1 MQQPDYKALFESV
14 PGLYLV
20 LDPEL
25 RIVAASDAFLKATMT
40 SREAIVGRPLF
51 DAFPGRAEG
60 QQRAVR
66 AALEEL
72 RRTKTT
78 QSVAGLKYA
87 LARPADHGGGFDE
100 RYWSARYTPV
110 VNADGALLQIVGS
123 VEDVTGTE
131 ERYRSLFESIDA
143 GVCVIEMIYDAQ
155 GKAVDYR
162 FLEVNPAFERQ
173 TGIKAPLEK
182 TMRQHVPDHEDHW
195 FDIYAH
201 VAKTGEPRR
210 FVRPAKALMGGWYEV
225 YAYRVGGPG
234 SRLVAVLFN
243 DITERVRA
251 VEALKAAD
259 RRKDEF
265 LATLAHELRN
275 PLAPIRNAL
284 TIMRLKGALEPDLAM
299 AREMMERQVS
309 HLVRLVDDLL
319 DVSRVT
325 FGKVELRRERLDL
338 RAVAEHALA
347 TSKPELDD
355 AGHRVTVRMAAE
367 PLWVDGDA
375 VRLTQVI
382 SNILNNAA
390 RYTPSDGAI
399 TLEIGRDGGEAR
411 VAVED
416 NGVGIAPE
424 MLERVFD
431 AFVQGSG
438 VQGGSGREG
447 IGIGLSL
454 ARKLTELHG
463 GRISATSR
471 GAGQGSRFTVCLPLA
486 DVAAEV
492 PRRQPSAGAGAR
504 HRFLVVDDNVDAATS
519 QAQLLRLLG
528 HEAETA
534 HSGEAALSTAASY
547 RPEIVLLDLGMPG
560 MDGFACARE
569 LRRMPELN
577 GATLIAQTG
586 WNQDEDRRR
595 TAAAGF
601 DAHLAKP
608 VDIDALLRE
617 VDRLSAT

>member
-25 RIVAASDAFLKATMT
+25 RIVAASDALLKATMT

-51 DAFPGRAEG
+51 EAFPGKSDS

-66 AALEEL
+66 GALEEL
-72 RRTKTT
+72 RRTKTA
-78 QSVAGLKYA
+78 QSVAGLKYGI
-87 LARPADHGGGFDE
+87 ARPAELGGGFDE

-110 VNADGALLQIVGS
+110 LNSDGTLLQIVGA

-143 GVCVIEMIYDAQ
+143 GFCVIEMIYDEQ
-155 GKAVDYR
+155 QRPVDYR

-173 TGIKAPLEK
+173 TGLKAPLAK
-182 TMRQHVPDHEDHW
+182 TMRGHVPDHEQYW
-195 FDIYAH
+195 FDTYAN
-201 VAKTGEPRR
+201 VAETGEPRR
-210 FVRPAKALMGGWYEV
+210 FVHAAKALMGGWYEV
-225 YAYRVGGPG
+225 YAYRVGGAG
-234 SRLVAVLFN
+234 SRMVAVLFN

-251 VEALKAAD
+251 VEALKETD

-284 TIMRLKGALEPDLAM
+284 TIMRLKGGLEPQLAT
-299 AREMMERQVS
+299 ARELIERQVS

-338 RAVAEHALA
+338 RSVAEHALA

-355 AGHRVTVRMAAE
+355 AGHRVTVRMAAGA
-367 PLWVDGDA
+367 LWVDGDA

-390 RYTPSDGAI
+390 RYTPRGGAI
-399 TLEIGRDGGEAR
+399 ALEVGRDDGHAR
-411 VAVED
+411 VTVED

-431 AFVQGSG
+431 PFVQGG
-438 VQGGSGREG
+438 AVQGGSPREG

-463 GRISATSR
+463 GRISAASR
-471 GAGQGSRFTVCLPLA
+471 GAGQGSRFTVELPLA
-486 DVAAEV
+486 DVAAEL
-492 PRRQPSAGAGAR
+492 PRTQPSTATGAR
-504 HRFLVVDDNVDAATS
+504 HRFLVVDDNVDAAAS
-519 QAQLLRLLG
+519 QAQLLRMLG

-534 HSGEAALSTAASY
+534 DSGEAALRTAAHY
-547 RPEIVLLDLGMPG
+547 RPKVVLLDLGMPG
-560 MDGFACARE
+560 MDGYACARE
-569 LRRMPELN
+569 LRRMPELD